1 MYIKGTPSGYEDSV
15 EKGESGWAVWKKRD
29 DGKPPCAH
37 AECRA
42 PYNEKEP
49 AHAWSVQ
56 NVVTPGATTSTASL
70 AGEAV
75 CALRVRTER
84 C

>member
-49 AHAWSVQ
+49 AHALEC
-56 NVVTPGATTSTASL
+56 PECGD
-70 AGEAV
+70 AGCDDVNCFSGGRGCLCPACED
-75 CALRVRTER
+75 EG
-84 C
+84 